1 MKKKDLPKIII
12 IAIVLLFVIP
22 FFINLSF
29 KINSIRLLAAEWTA
43 GDLLSFYGAVLGAF
57 ITLIGL
63 VITLNYQS
71 NQARKDDDVKYR
83 PILKIVSVE
92 RGNKSLNGNYSDF
105 IKQHNIE
112 MSFPNNNKS
121 INDWE
126 RRLTN
131 HFIVELKN
139 QGRGEATD
147 VSLDAAHVK
156 SVCWD
161 KNSHLQIITSC
172 PISLGEIS
180 VGESV
185 LFDISLPNKMFLK
198 RDYDGVYFIS
208 IELVISYDNIFLRN
222 RTTIKSLFTFKVFPT
237 GTLEAPYN
245 YKPDFG
251 YNSVGI
257 IFTKLQQT
265 KAGQ

>member
-1 MKKKDLPKIII
+1 MKKNDLPKVII
-12 IAIVLLFVIP
+12 IAIVILFLIPLL
-22 FFINLSF
+22 INLSF
-29 KINSIRLLAAEWTA
+29 KIDSIHLLAAEWTA
-43 GDLLSFYGAVLGAF
+43 GDLLSFYGSVLGAI

-71 NQARKDDDVKYR
+71 KQARKDDDVKYR

-92 RGNKSLNGNYSDF
+92 RGSKSLNGNYSDF
-105 IKQHNIE
+105 IKQHNIA
-112 MSFPNNNKS
+112 MSFPNSKS

-126 RRLTN
+126 RSLTN

-265 KAGQ
+265 KEGQ